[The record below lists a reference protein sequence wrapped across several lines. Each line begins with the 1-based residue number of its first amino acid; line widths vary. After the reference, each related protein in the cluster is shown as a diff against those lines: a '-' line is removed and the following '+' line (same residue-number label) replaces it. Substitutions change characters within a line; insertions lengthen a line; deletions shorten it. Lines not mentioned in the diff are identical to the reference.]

1 MGLTGMVF
9 SLISIAIGAV
19 LAWAVTS
26 QGHGIRL
33 STVGVILMVIGAVGL
48 AISTVIF
55 ALDRRPRGTQ
65 SRIYDRAVTD
75 ILGRTAAVHEEVH
88 S

>member
-26 QGHGIRL
+26 QGHGFRF

-48 AISTVIF
+48 VIATVIF
-55 ALDRRPRGTQ
+55 ALDRRPRAAQ
-65 SRIYDRAVTD
+65 SRIYHRAVTD
-75 ILGRTAAVHEEVH
+75 TLGRTAAVHEEVR